1 MSKITLEFDS
11 FEDAEEALNAINGS
25 KWKCA
30 MWELDQH
37 YRSQYKYSEID
48 KDIEEAERVREKIR
62 EILSDNELIL

>member
-11 FEDAEEALNAINGS
+11 LEDAEEALNAINGS

-37 YRSQYKYSEID
+37 YRNQYKHSEVGAE
-48 KDIEEAERVREKIR
+48 IEEAERVREKIR

>member
-11 FEDAEEALNAINGS
+11 FEDADEALNAINGS

-37 YRSQYKYSEID
+37 YRSQYKYSEND

-62 EILSDNELIL
+62 EILNDNELIL

>member
-11 FEDAEEALNAINGS
+11 LEDAEEALNAINGS

-30 MWELDQH
+30 MWELEQH
-37 YRSQYKYSEID
+37 YRGVSKYSEVD
-48 KDIEEAERVREKIR
+48 SEIEEAKRVKDKIR